1 MPQTSFY
8 RKPKIMIVA
17 GEPSGDLHASQV
29 AHHLKARCPDITL
42 FGMGG
47 DRMEKA
53 SVKLDFHIRDSAV
66 MGFADVITVLPM
78 FLRKQAYLKQRI
90 REERPDA
97 LLLVDFA
104 EFNMPLAKFAQRQG
118 VPVVYY
124 IPPKAW
130 AWRASRAQKLAK
142 WANVVAAIFPFEAE
156 FYRNAGANTE
166 FVGHPLVDFAQTSL
180 SPQAAREHLNLCE
193 TEGPVIGL
201 MPGSR
206 RSEIHHI
213 FPIMLE
219 AAANIA
225 KVYPDAQ
232 WILPLAPGI
241 PRERIAK
248 YQHELKAEL
257 PPIKI
262 VKDATYP
269 AMRASTLLLVTS
281 GTATLEAACIG
292 TPMIILFR
300 TASLNWHIVKALT
313 PLERSGLPNLI
324 AGRDIVP
331 ELLQTELTPTALTE
345 LSLDFLQNPQK
356 REAQRES
363 LQAVYAQLGT
373 TGAAKRTAELILEF
387 SNGSPNLKTDR

>member
-1 MPQTSFY
+1 MPT
-8 RKPKIMIVA
+8 IMIVA
-17 GEPSGDLHASQV
+17 GEPSGDLHASHV
-29 AHHLKARCPDITL
+29 ARRLTALCPDITL

-47 DRMEKA
+47 DWMEKA
-53 SVKLDFHIRDSAV
+53 SVALDFHIRDSAV

-78 FLRKQAYLKQRI
+78 FLRKQAHLKKRI
-90 REERPDA
+90 RAERPDV

-104 EFNMPLAKFAQRQG
+104 EFNMPLAKFAQKHG
-118 VPVVYY
+118 VSVVYY

-130 AWRASRAQKLAK
+130 AWRAKRARKLAK

-156 FYRNAGANTE
+156 FYRNAGANAE

-180 SPQAAREHLNLCE
+180 TTRAAREYLNLRE
-193 TEGPVIGL
+193 TENAQNTPVIGL

-206 RSEIHHI
+206 RSEIQHI
-213 FPIMLE
+213 LPVMLN

-225 KVYPDAQ
+225 QVYPNAQ

-241 PRERIAK
+241 SHERIAT
-248 YQHELKAEL
+248 YQREQNSSGLRV
-257 PPIKI
+257 PSIKI
-262 VKDATYP
+262 VEDATYP

-281 GTATLEAACIG
+281 GTATLEATCIG
-292 TPMIILFR
+292 TPMIIVFR

-345 LSLDFLQNPQK
+345 MALDFLQNPQK
-356 REAQRES
+356 RETQREA
-363 LQAVYAQLGT
+363 LQAVHAQLGAA
-373 TGAAKRTAELILEF
+373 GAAERTADLVFLTIRPGT
-387 SNGSPNLKTDR
+387 N